1 MHAHGRHS
9 CDAATTDVQLLGSIG
24 QLAADTS
31 TADTVHTVSHH
42 CVSIL
47 FLFSSCKS
55 KVGGSP
61 MSHRS
66 GPCAAPMSRR
76 AFSGGPL
83 ASRPGLHST
92 RRVAQPCRAL
102 ERYLVDKLSA
112 AESTFKEMQLRMA
125 DPDVAANAAEFQR
138 VAKAAADLELTSITY
153 QKHKEA
159 EQQLADS
166 QAYLKEVS
174 SDPEMAELVREE
186 IAELQTQLVQL
197 ETKLK
202 MLLLPKDPLD
212 EKNIMLEIRA
222 GAGGD
227 EAGIWAGDLYRMYT
241 RCAMRGDH
249 AC

>member
-1 MHAHGRHS
+1 M
-9 CDAATTDVQLLGSIG
+9 
-24 QLAADTS
+24 
-31 TADTVHTVSHH
+31 
-42 CVSIL
+42 
-47 FLFSSCKS
+47 
-55 KVGGSP
+55 
-61 MSHRS
+61 
-66 GPCAAPMSRR
+66 
-76 AFSGGPL
+76 
-83 ASRPGLHST
+83 
-92 RRVAQPCRAL
+92 
-102 ERYLVDKLSA
+102 DKLSA

-138 VAKAAADLELTSITY
+138 VAKAAADLELTSLTY

-186 IAELQTQLVQL
+186 ISELQTQLVQL

-241 RCAMRGDH
+241 RCAPRVGSRLGTTPAQYKSPQTYAADTRPKSSPKVAAAALESALHCLPHQLTPCTLAAMFARISGMPS
-249 AC
+249 AWAGRSTCSAPPWLRQGATRRSSAR